1 MAARN
6 ELAVRGMRVTKIA
19 ERKGLQMELTQQK
32 VPLIEIMQ
40 HKGQS
45 ECLPGAG
52 AADELCDRV
61 GAAAWAA
68 R

>member
-32 VPLIEIMQ
+32 VPLIEIMHFSRQ
-40 HKGQS
+40 MATFIRSVTAEKS
-45 ECLPGAG
+45 
-52 AADELCDRV
+52 
-61 GAAAWAA
+61 
-68 R
+68 